1 MTLTADLYFSFRSPY
16 SYIAAP
22 RYAVLVRDYDLSIQV
37 RPVWPAAIRF
47 PDFFEKQN
55 PLWLPYLQRD
65 IRRVAEFNGMTIDMP
80 RPDPIVQDMAT
91 RAIAPE
97 QPYIRRIT
105 RLGVAAA
112 RRGPDASLRFAETVS
127 RALWG
132 ENVENWH
139 LDENLGPILARAG
152 VSLPELQAEL
162 DADEAGFDAEIEA
175 NQQAQIEAGHWG
187 VPCLVFE
194 GEPFFGQDR
203 IDLALWTLR
212 KAGLQHRA

>member
-1 MTLTADLYFSFRSPY
+1 MTLSADLYFSFRSPY

-22 RYAVLVRDYDLSIQV
+22 RYEALTREHDLSIQV

-55 PLWLPYLQRD
+55 PLWLPYVLRD
-65 IRRVAEFNGMTIDMP
+65 VRRVAAFNGMTIAMP

-91 RAIAPE
+91 RAIAAD

-105 RLGVAAA
+105 HLGVAAA
-112 RRGPDASLRFAETVS
+112 RRGPDPSLRFARVVS
-127 RALWG
+127 HALWG

-139 LDENLGPILARAG
+139 LDENLGPILARADL
-152 VSLPELQAEL
+152 SLPELQAEI

-175 NQQAQIEAGHWG
+175 NQQAQAEAGHWG
-187 VPCLVFE
+187 VPCLVFD

-203 IDLALWTLR
+203 IELALWTMKR
-212 KAGLQHRA
+212 AGLRPRP